1 MSSSATHIVN
11 AAVIAFDDDGEATGF
26 QWVMLEPG
34 NPLAASD
41 SSDDLSPFY
50 SDEFPVLS
58 REQWEKKS

>member
-1 MSSSATHIVN
+1 MASPTCGMTRN
-11 AAVIAFDDDGEATGF
+11 FAAGEATGF